1 MAGSSFN
8 NPFLLGFD
16 NLEQIL
22 NRIAKS
28 SESFPPYNIE
38 QIDENVLRLS
48 LAVAGYTEDDLEI
61 TLEDNQLII
70 RGRQAQNPNR
80 QFLHRGIAGRAF
92 IKSFVLADNMQVG
105 NAFVEWGL
113 LNIDLLRPQR
123 QSRVKKISIQKK
135 KGDKTLIASCVVKK

>member
-16 NLEQIL
+16 NLEQML

-70 RGRQAQNPNR
+70 RGRQAQNPTR

-105 NAFVEWGL
+105 NAFMEWGL

-123 QSRVKKISIQKK
+123 QPKIKKINIQTK
-135 KGDKTLIASCVVKK
+135 KGDKTLIASCSVKK